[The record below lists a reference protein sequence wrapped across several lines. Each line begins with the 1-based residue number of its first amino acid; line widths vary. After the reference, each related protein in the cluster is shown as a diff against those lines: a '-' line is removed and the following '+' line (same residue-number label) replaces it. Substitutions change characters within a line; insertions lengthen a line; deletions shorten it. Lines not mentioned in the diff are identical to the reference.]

1 MRKVGVLLII
11 VLVVG
16 IASLSG
22 CSKKGSKVDY
32 EQLYSQAQSDLKDK
46 TNENNNLKDVLS
58 AYDDKYRD
66 MTDIGRYT
74 YLPDGEKS
82 YVSINNKILLDNSIK
97 FDSSE
102 PIANSATIKLTDS
115 ISISP
120 SETWTFQTTTAN
132 TQMYNENG
140 IAGILELCTTNETI
154 DNSFMYDKY
163 FKEFAGYNGFTNESR
178 RTLFIGSSMSG
189 IEVSWKVNIT
199 DNVYGS
205 EKRKVKNKD
214 ILTSSELESL
224 QASADESVAESESA
238 RMAEYNATL
247 ESTEAQT
254 DSAGETA
261 PAETVPET
269 KAHAEDVGNQETEVV
284 LPTVKQETYPATL
297 RIGLVMFGDK
307 ALVYKFVYKNTGSST
322 GEELTS
328 TLIKSIAVDGVNLGF
343 DK

>member
-1 MRKVGVLLII
+1 MISMCIMCLLVLSGLT
-11 VLVVG
+11 
-16 IASLSG
+16 G

-32 EQLYSQAQSDLKDK
+32 EQLYNQAESDLKAK
-46 TNENNNLKDVLS
+46 TTENSSLRDVLS
-58 AYDDKYRD
+58 AYDEKYKD

-82 YVSINNKILLDNSIK
+82 YVSINNKILLDSSIK

-154 DNSFMYDKY
+154 DTSFMYDKY

-189 IEVSWKVNIT
+189 IEVSWNVNVT

-205 EKRKVKNKD
+205 EKRKIKNKD
-214 ILTSSELESL
+214 ILTSDELKSMQES
-224 QASADESVAESESA
+224 SDESVAESESA
-238 RMAEYNATL
+238 RMEEYKSTL
-247 ESTEAQT
+247 ESTEGQ
-254 DSAGETA
+254 GETDA
-261 PAETVPET
+261 SGETVGPGETVPET
-269 KAHAEDVGNQETEVV
+269 RAHADDVGDQETEVI

-307 ALVYKFVYKNTGSST
+307 ALVYKFLYKNTGSST